1 LGRAGWTGPSGAKR
15 EERIRP
21 GWAARRERGEG
32 RGAGW
37 AGPKGEKREGGK
49 KKEKEQIL
57 LNLNM
62 EIEFKLKSK

>member
-1 LGRAGWTGPSGAKR
+1 MAAGRAAGGREKR
-15 EERIRP
+15 VEK
-21 GWAARRERGEG
+21 GEG
-32 RGAGW
+32 KRTDW

-62 EIEFKLKSK
+62 KIEFKLKSK

>member
-1 LGRAGWTGPSGAKR
+1 VREGKKKKPRAGNWARLPGGKGRKGEKEKR
-15 EERIRP
+15 
-21 GWAARRERGEG
+21 
-32 RGAGW
+32 AGW

-49 KKEKEQIL
+49 KEEKEQIL